1 MVFKLQVL
9 THFAWLC
16 WCMYLDDIISIW
28 AEGLKNVEITFI
40 KPSLQQTVFTKKLI
54 SLDILYHKIKIITN
68 HKIPYLKNQAICI
81 NLMTCQLHNQTIRL
95 KKNCSNA
102 DNLKLKLFN
111 LEQCLINKTCR
122 SENGYS
128 QIHKVNTIGRKLKW
142 LLTNS
147 QSKYYWKKTIL
158 SKRQKQ
164 IK

>member
-1 MVFKLQVL
+1 MTFLMYVFR
-9 THFAWLC
+9 
-16 WCMYLDDIISIW
+16 WCNFYMGRGFKVHRDNSYQTKFTMEYSYK
-28 AEGLKNVEITFI
+28 EVNSFGCFVSKNKDNNQPQSTLFE
-40 KPSLQQTVFTKKLI
+40 KPSYMHQF
-54 SLDILYHKIKIITN
+54 LYVV
-68 HKIPYLKNQAICI
+68 
-81 NLMTCQLHNQTIRL
+81 TCQQVVYILSILHSQTIRL